1 MKVNWFY
8 FFILILAGV
17 MLFVSL
23 KFFRGSRHSSVGVA
37 YAKEYKINA
46 DKSSVIKGIHVV
58 SGQQVKKGDVL
69 IELTSTSLDMDIEK
83 LANRIE
89 VLRAEQTEN
98 AKVAQSRIAFTRA
111 EQGVVISEMKSSIVQ
126 AESEMKLNKR
136 LTRQYADKT
145 DSLEEENPVV
155 VKLQALKQQLV
166 KQEEALSIRVQSIIQ
181 QNQSE
186 QNALSGQID
195 LLEKELALLKNER
208 SSLNKYASADGVV
221 QNIYVRPGEQV
232 DAYTSLLSIHPQHPA
247 TVIGYMVGRKE
258 ELAVGASVS
267 IQSFEKSD
275 LASNGKVIGYGAFVE
290 LPEILQKSTATKA
303 FGREIFIE
311 IPPDNDFAS
320 GEKVLIR

>member
-83 LANRIE
+83 LANRIK